1 MDKKDEIIS
10 KAMGAAKKATATLTG
25 YTGIFSTLQKEHGEV
40 AALMKRV
47 QATGSDDVD
56 DRRSLFAKIRTELLA
71 HAHAEQET
79 FYDRLAERPET
90 VDLVT
95 EAKRE
100 HEELE
105 AILDELSDLDVS
117 SEQFDDRFEELV
129 SETEHHV
136 AEEENELFPKA
147 KDALTS
153 EEISQLDDAFKAR
166 KSVEL
171 ERVRVDYGQQT
182 GAGRVLD

>member
-1 MDKKDEIIS
+1 MEKKDEVIS
-10 KAMGAAKKATATLTG
+10 KAMGAAKKAGATLTG

-40 AALMKRV
+40 SALMKRV
-47 QATGSDDVD
+47 QASGDDFET
-56 DRRSLFAKIRTELLA
+56 RSSLFEKIRSELLS

-79 FYDRLAERPET
+79 FYDRLAEKPET
-90 VDLVT
+90 IDLVV

-105 AILDELSDLDVS
+105 AILDELSDLDAA
-117 SEQFDDRFEELV
+117 SEDWEERFEELV

-147 KDALTS
+147 KDVLTS
-153 EEISQLDDAFKAR
+153 DEVLQLDEAFKA
-166 KSVEL
+166 KMATEL
-171 ERVRVDYGQQT
+171 DRVGADYADRA
-182 GAGRVLD
+182 GAGPILE